1 MKVLAAIDIMNGE
14 VVRLTKG
21 DQATKKVYSKD
32 PVEIAKKWEKDGAD
46 MLHIVDLDAAFGS
59 TSNNNLSIISEI
71 LKAVNIKVQIG
82 GGIRDTD
89 TFERIAKMG
98 FSRIVVGTMAY
109 RNTNELRLLCKNYSD
124 KIVISL
130 DEMNGKVMIDG
141 WQSSSDST
149 VDDAIIKFNK
159 FGISNFLLTSIIK
172 DGTLSGPDIV
182 TLNSINTDRKSKII
196 ASGGISNLLD
206 VLRVR
211 SIGCDSVILGK
222 ALYEERLEIKKV
234 KALA

>member
-1 MKVLAAIDIMNGE
+1 MKVIAAIDIMNGE

-21 DQATKKVYSKD
+21 DQGTKKVYSND
-32 PVEIAKKWEKDGAD
+32 PVQIAKKWEKDGAD

-59 TSNNNLSIISEI
+59 AMNNLSIISEI
-71 LKAVNIKVQIG
+71 LNAVNIRVQIG

-89 TFERIAKMG
+89 TFERIVKMG

-109 RNTNELRLLCKNYSD
+109 RNVNELRLLCKNYSD
-124 KIVISL
+124 KIVVSL
-130 DEMNGKVMIDG
+130 DEIDGKVMIEG
-141 WQSSSDST
+141 WKSSSDYKI
-149 VDDAIIKFNK
+149 DDAISKFNK
-159 FGISNFLLTSIIK
+159 FGITNFLLTSIIK
-172 DGTLSGPDIV
+172 DGTLLGPDIV

>member
-1 MKVLAAIDIMNGE
+1 MKVLAAIDIINGE

-32 PVEIAKKWEKDGAD
+32 PVDIAKKWEKDGAD

-59 TSNNNLSIISEI
+59 TSNNLSIISEI
-71 LKAVNIKVQIG
+71 LKAVNIRVQIG

-130 DEMNGKVMIDG
+130 DEINGKVMING

-149 VDDAIIKFNK
+149 VDDAISKFNK

-196 ASGGISNLLD
+196 ASGGISNMLD

-234 KALA
+234 KALV

>member
-1 MKVLAAIDIMNGE
+1 MKVIAAIDIMNGE

-21 DQATKKVYSKD
+21 DQATKKVYSDD
-32 PVEIAKKWEKDGAD
+32 PVQIAKKWEKDGAD

-59 TSNNNLSIISEI
+59 ATNNLSIISEI
-71 LKAVNIKVQIG
+71 LNAVNIRVQIG

-89 TFERIAKMG
+89 TFERIVKMG

-109 RNTNELRLLCKNYSD
+109 RNVNELRLLSKNYGD
-124 KIVISL
+124 KIVVSL
-130 DEMNGKVMIDG
+130 DEIDGKVMIEG
-141 WQSSSDST
+141 WKSSSDYRI
-149 VDDAIIKFNK
+149 DDAISKFNK

-172 DGTLSGPDIV
+172 DGPLLGPDIV

>member
-1 MKVLAAIDIMNGE
+1 MKVLAAIDIMNGQ

-21 DQATKKVYSKD
+21 DQATKKVYSKE
-32 PVEIAKKWEKDGAD
+32 PIEIAKKWEKDGAD

-59 TSNNNLSIISEI
+59 ASNNLSIISEI
-71 LKAVNIKVQIG
+71 LKEVNIRVQIG
-82 GGIRDTD
+82 GGIRNTD

-109 RNTNELRLLCKNYSD
+109 RNTNELRLLCKNYND

-130 DEMNGKVMIDG
+130 DEINGKVMIDG

-149 VDDAIIKFNK
+149 VDDAISKFNK

-196 ASGGISNLLD
+196 ASGGISNMLD

-234 KALA
+234 KALV

>member
-1 MKVLAAIDIMNGE
+1 
-14 VVRLTKG
+14 
-21 DQATKKVYSKD
+21 
-32 PVEIAKKWEKDGAD
+32 
-46 MLHIVDLDAAFGS
+46 
-59 TSNNNLSIISEI
+59 
-71 LKAVNIKVQIG
+71 
-82 GGIRDTD
+82 
-89 TFERIAKMG
+89 MG

-109 RNTNELRLLCKNYSD
+109 RNANELRSLCKNYSD

-130 DEMNGKVMIDG
+130 DEINGKVMIDG
-141 WQSSSDST
+141 WQSSSNYT
-149 VDDAIIKFNK
+149 VDDAINKFNK

-182 TLNSINTDRKSKII
+182 TLNSINTDRKSKVI

-206 VLRVR
+206 VLKVR

-222 ALYEERLEIKKV
+222 ALYEERLDIKKV

>member
-32 PVEIAKKWEKDGAD
+32 PVQIAKKWEEDGAD

-59 TSNNNLSIISEI
+59 ATNNLSIISE
-71 LKAVNIKVQIG
+71 LLHAVNIPVQIG

-89 TFERIAKMG
+89 TFERIVKMG

-109 RNTNELRLLCKNYSD
+109 RNVNELRLLCKNYSD
-124 KIVISL
+124 KIVVSL
-130 DEMNGKVMIDG
+130 DEIDGKVMIEG
-141 WQSSSDST
+141 WKSSSDYRI
-149 VDDAIIKFNK
+149 VDAISKFNK
-159 FGISNFLLTSIIK
+159 FGITNFLLTSIIK
-172 DGTLSGPDIV
+172 DGTLLGPDIV

-234 KALA
+234 KALV

>member
-21 DQATKKVYSKD
+21 DQSTKKVYSKD
-32 PVEIAKKWEKDGAD
+32 PVQVAKKWEKDGAD

-59 TSNNNLSIISEI
+59 ATNNLSIITNI
-71 LKAVNIKVQIG
+71 LHAVNIRVQIG

-109 RNTNELRLLCKNYSD
+109 RNENELRSLCKNYSD

-130 DEMNGKVMIDG
+130 DEINGKVMIEG
-141 WQSSSDST
+141 WKSSSDYT
-149 VDDAIIKFNK
+149 VDDAISKFNK
-159 FGISNFLLTSIIK
+159 FGIYNFLLTSIIK

-211 SIGCDSVILGK
+211 AIGCDSVILGK

-234 KALA
+234 KAVA

>member
-32 PVEIAKKWEKDGAD
+32 PVQVAKKWEKDGAD

-59 TSNNNLSIISEI
+59 VTNNLSIISEI
-71 LKAVNIKVQIG
+71 LHAVNIRVQIG

-109 RNTNELRLLCKNYSD
+109 RKANELRLLSKNYSD

-130 DEMNGKVMIDG
+130 DEIDGKVMIEG
-141 WQSSSDST
+141 WQSSSDYT
-149 VDDAIIKFNK
+149 VDDAISKFNK

-234 KALA
+234 KALV

>member
-32 PVEIAKKWEKDGAD
+32 PVEVAKKWEKDGAD

-59 TSNNNLSIISEI
+59 ATNNLLIISEI
-71 LKAVNIKVQIG
+71 LQAVNIRVQIG

-109 RNTNELRLLCKNYSD
+109 RNANELRLLCKKYSD

-130 DEMNGKVMIDG
+130 DEINGKVMIDG
-141 WQSSSDST
+141 WQSSSDYT
-149 VDDAIIKFNK
+149 VDDAINKFNK

-222 ALYEERLEIKKV
+222 ALYEERLEMKKV
-234 KALA
+234 KALV

>member
-59 TSNNNLSIISEI
+59 TSNNLSIISEI

-130 DEMNGKVMIDG
+130 DEINGKVMIDG

-149 VDDAIIKFNK
+149 VDDAISKFSK

-234 KALA
+234 KALV

>member
-59 TSNNNLSIISEI
+59 TSNNLSIISEI

-89 TFERIAKMG
+89 TFENIAKMG